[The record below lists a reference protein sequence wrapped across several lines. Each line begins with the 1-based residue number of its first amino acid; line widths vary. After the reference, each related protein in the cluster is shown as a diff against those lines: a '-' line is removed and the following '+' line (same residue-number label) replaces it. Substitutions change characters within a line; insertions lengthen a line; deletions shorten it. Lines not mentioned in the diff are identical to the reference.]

1 MSTRNFDSSLL
12 TQRRQAK
19 VLGGFANVVAAGN
32 AAGTSLLRTQP
43 TTQMAVIVTDQN
55 LGKCYCVTDRQDNPY
70 RFNPSGGACGCGST

>member
-12 TQRRQAK
+12 TKRRQAK

-43 TTQMAVIVTDQN
+43 TTQMAVIVTEQN
-55 LGKCYCVTDRQDNPY
+55 LGKCYCTTDALANPY
-70 RFNPSGGACGCGST
+70 QFNPSGGTCGC

>member
-12 TQRRQAK
+12 TKRRQAK

-43 TTQMAVIVTDQN
+43 TTQMAVIVTYQN

-70 RFNPSGGACGCGST
+70 QFNPSGGACGCGST